1 MQLTNY
7 ERMLELIDVL
17 DELDPEHGD
26 SNVFLNFLD
35 EYAPSDYM
43 LDEEFDLFE
52 FRDAH
57 ADEYVAMLEEY
68 IATEA

>member
-1 MQLTNY
+1 MTEY
-7 ERMLELIDVL
+7 DRMLELIDAL
-17 DELDPEHGD
+17 DNADPEHGD

-35 EYAPSDYM
+35 EYAPSDYY

>member
-1 MQLTNY
+1 MTNY

-35 EYAPSDYM
+35 EYAPSDYY
-43 LDEEFDLFE
+43 LDDEFDMFA

-57 ADEYVAMLEEY
+57 AAEYAAMLEEY
-68 IATEA
+68 IKTEA